1 MSQLKFLEEIRPISQ
16 ISLNVH
22 LFYLVQDHIAIKE
35 LLIFRTR
42 LGPGITIEDD
52 KRYKQDHV
60 RDYDSQNQ
68 TNKQFKVSYIFHG
81 IPGMRDGE
89 TTRKAQ

>member
-1 MSQLKFLEEIRPISQ
+1 
-16 ISLNVH
+16 
-22 LFYLVQDHIAIKE
+22 
-35 LLIFRTR
+35 
-42 LGPGITIEDD
+42 
-52 KRYKQDHV
+52 V